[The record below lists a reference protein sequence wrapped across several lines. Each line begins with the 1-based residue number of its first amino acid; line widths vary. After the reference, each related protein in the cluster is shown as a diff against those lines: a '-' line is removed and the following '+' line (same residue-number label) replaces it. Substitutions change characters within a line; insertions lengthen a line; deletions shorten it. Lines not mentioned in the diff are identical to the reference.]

1 MSRSGLRVGIY
12 NLYWHTYGGGEQV
25 SGAIAAQLAR
35 HHDVTL
41 LGPHEVDHAATR
53 SRLGVDLSGC
63 SYRRV
68 VDDATATE
76 ASADFDV
83 FVNGT
88 YSSRAAS
95 AAPLGLYYV
104 HFPGEPV
111 PVSARVLSKASIGA
125 VKLMNLPPRLP
136 LRLREV
142 RAGFD
147 RRVVRTEFIPT
158 YQRYLANSAYTAG
171 WVRRLWGPVAGDATV
186 ELAPAVRPRTEPGEK
201 RNLIL
206 SVGRFI
212 APGRGHCKRQLD
224 LVHAFADLH
233 RSGLAP
239 GWELAIVGGASAPD
253 REYALA
259 VRRAAQGLPIRVLVN
274 APGPAVDELLAEASL
289 FWHGGGFGED
299 PEQHPDRFEHFG
311 IAVVEA
317 MAAGA
322 VPIVFDAAG
331 PAEIVR
337 DGVDGRTWRTI
348 GELQA
353 ITAALAS
360 DPERR
365 AALSTD
371 ARRRALDY
379 TPERFEQRLR
389 SILADLDV
397 EA

>member
-1 MSRSGLRVGIY
+1 MNARTGLRVGIF

-41 LGPHEVDHAATR
+41 LGPHEVDHNATR
-53 SRLGVDLSGC
+53 SRLGVDLTGC
-63 SYRRV
+63 GYRRV
-68 VDDATATE
+68 VDDATASD
-76 ASADFDV
+76 ASGDFDV

-88 YSSRAAS
+88 FGSRAAS
-95 AAPLGLYYV
+95 HAGVGLYYV
-104 HFPGEPV
+104 HFPSP
-111 PVSARVLSKASIGA
+111 PVSTTAKALSKVSIGA
-125 VKLMNLPPRLP
+125 VKGLNLAPGLP

-147 RRVVRTEFIPT
+147 RRIVRTEFIPT
-158 YQRYLANSAYTAG
+158 YQRYLVNSRYTG
-171 WVRRLWGPVAGDATV
+171 RWTRRMWGEQAQTV
-186 ELAPAVRPRTEPGEK
+186 ELPPAVRPRTAPGQK

-212 APGRGHCKRQLD
+212 TPGRGHCKRQLD

-239 GWELAIVGGASAPD
+239 GWELAVVGGASAPD

-259 VRRAAQGLPIRVLVN
+259 VRRAAQGLPVQVLVN
-274 APGPAVDELLAEASL
+274 APGPTVDRLLAEASL
-289 FWHGGGFGED
+289 FWHGAGFEED
-299 PEQHPDRFEHFG
+299 EERHPDRFEHFG

-322 VPIVFDAAG
+322 VPVVYDAAG

-337 DGVDGRTWRTI
+337 DGVEGRLWRTT

-353 ITAALAS
+353 ITAALAA
-360 DPERR
+360 DPARR
-365 AALSTD
+365 ASLAAD
-371 ARRRALDY
+371 AARRALDY
-379 TPERFEQRLR
+379 TPERFEQRFR
-389 SILADLDV
+389 EILATVDI
-397 EA
+397 AG

>member
-1 MSRSGLRVGIY
+1 VSARSGLRVGIF

-35 HHDVTL
+35 HHEVTL
-41 LGPHEVDHAATR
+41 LGPEPVDQAATL

-63 SYRRV
+63 RYRRV
-68 VDDATATE
+68 IDDATATA

-88 YSSRAAS
+88 FNSRAAS
-95 AAPLGLYYV
+95 DAPVGLYYV
-104 HFPGEPV
+104 HFPAQ
-111 PVSARVLSKASIGA
+111 PVSSAAKALSKASIGA
-125 VKLMNLPPRLP
+125 VKALNVPPKLP

-147 RRVVRTEFIPT
+147 RRIVRTEFIPS
-158 YQRYLANSAYTAG
+158 YQRYLANSAFTAR
-171 WVRRLWGPVAGDATV
+171 WVRRMWGEGAHTV
-186 ELAPAVRPRTEPGEK
+186 ELPPAVRPRTAPGDK

-239 GWELAIVGGASAPD
+239 GWELAVVGGASAPD

-259 VRRAAQGLPIRVLVN
+259 VRRAAQGLPIEVLVN
-274 APGPAVDELLAEASL
+274 APGGTVDRLLAEASL
-289 FWHGGGFGED
+289 FWHGAGFGED
-299 PEQHPDRFEHFG
+299 EERHPDRFEHFG

-322 VPIVFDAAG
+322 VPIVFGAAG

-337 DGVDGRTWRTI
+337 DGVEGRTWRTL

-353 ITAALAS
+353 ITAALAA
-360 DPERR
+360 DPQRR
-365 AALSTD
+365 STFAAD
-371 ARRRALDY
+371 AARRALDY
-379 TPERFEQRLR
+379 TPERFEQRFAA
-389 SILADLDV
+389 ILADLDIQS
-397 EA
+397 